1 MERNKGVGLGDP
13 KGDTLDVR
21 LKNPARTHT
30 LLHERNAAD
39 QTLDF
44 YVVTKALAEGTAQKR
59 DHSRRNTL
67 SRELKEETGKT
78 DCTNTSAD
86 DATSYARRSVLR
98 REQIENESLATP
110 RGSSERYGKKDI
122 LIGELGLPQSWAV
135 ASC

>member
-1 MERNKGVGLGDP
+1 MGGPRMICAEIKEDFSRSHTLGREMERNKGVGLGDP
-13 KGDTLDVR
+13 KDDTLNDR

-44 YVVTKALAEGTAQKR
+44 YTVTSALAERTAQKR

-86 DATSYARRSVLR
+86 
-98 REQIENESLATP
+98 
-110 RGSSERYGKKDI
+110 
-122 LIGELGLPQSWAV
+122 
-135 ASC
+135 